1 MAVLDISSALPS
13 AFAII
18 ARFAIFDAMP
28 DHTPGYQ
35 RLFAEFKRRQVFKV
49 AAIYGAV
56 AFGVLQVADPLAGAL
71 SLPDSFLR
79 LVVALLLLG
88 FPIALVLAWAFEL
101 SPEGVRKTES
111 AEPGEIE
118 AIVAEPASRRWPAGL
133 LALAGIIALVAGSV
147 WVGRSTAPVR
157 NLNLAVPAAQASDLS
172 TLAVLPFENVGDDQ
186 ENEVLASGLHMD
198 LQDQLGRLSALRVT
212 SPMSV
217 REYEATVKGDR
228 EIATELGVD
237 YLLRGSVRRS
247 GSQARIFAQLV
258 DAGSGENLW
267 TQQFDREV
275 TPENLFD
282 IQSDIARQVA
292 GQLAS
297 ELSPADLAVL
307 DTEPPSDDLAAI
319 AAYNRARQVY
329 FTPGRGE
336 ELGDAVELAERAV
349 ELDPRFVD
357 AWAFLTR
364 LRSEQAWRGDGGVDA
379 ATVALRQAESLAPGS
394 VQAIT
399 ARGFYTY
406 YVENEFAAAL
416 EQLREAER
424 LAPSDVDVITGIA
437 YLQRRLG
444 QWDEA
449 LSTIRRAVAVSPRNP
464 DLLAGYA
471 VMLDQMG
478 RNAAADA
485 VAERALQVDPSIPFV
500 RSRKVWSTLAR
511 SRDIG
516 RARSLAVE
524 LGLDASEPAEGNVL
538 YSLAM
543 YEGNLDEAARIAD
556 DMAASEQL
564 VTELNR
570 LFQRGL
576 ARKLGGR
583 DAAAIGDSVLA
594 IDWSPTGTA
603 GGQQLAE
610 ALGRTFTGDKD
621 GAWTAAQEALR
632 LARQSDDAAASV
644 WVRANVT
651 DLAALLGR
659 TDEALD
665 LLSEIVEAP
674 GTFTDA
680 ATLMYD
686 PTWDALRDDP
696 RFEEILERRI
706 AFEERADREAEAERP
721 WLP

>member
-1 MAVLDISSALPS
+1 M
-13 AFAII
+13 
-18 ARFAIFDAMP
+18 
-28 DHTPGYQ
+28 TENTTGYQ

-56 AFGVLQVADPLAGAL
+56 AFGVLQAADPLAGAL
-71 SLPDSFLR
+71 SLPDSFVR

-157 NLNLAVPAAQASDLS
+157 ELNLAVPEAIASDVRS
-172 TLAVLPFENVGDDQ
+172 LAVLPFENVGDAE

-198 LQDQLGRLSALRVT
+198 LQEQLGQLSALRVT

-217 REYEATVKGDR
+217 REYEATEKGDR

-247 GSQARIFAQLV
+247 GRQARIFAQLV
-258 DAGSGENLW
+258 DAESGENLW
-267 TQQFDREV
+267 TEQFDREV

-297 ELSPADLAVL
+297 ELSPTDLAVL

-349 ELDPRFVD
+349 ALDPEFVD

-364 LRSEQAWRGDGGVDA
+364 LRSLQAWRGEGDVDA
-379 ATVALRQAESLAPGS
+379 AKDALLQAESLAPGS
-394 VQAIT
+394 VQAKT

-406 YVENEFAAAL
+406 YVDQAFAVAL

-449 LSTIRRAVAVSPRNP
+449 LGTIRRAVSVSPRSP
-464 DLLAGYA
+464 DLLTEYA
-471 VMLDQMG
+471 NMLGQTG
-478 RNAAADA
+478 RHAASDA
-485 VAERALQVDPSIPFV
+485 VAERALQVDPSIPYV
-500 RSRKVWSTLAR
+500 RSMKVASTLAR

-516 RARSLAVE
+516 QARGLAAE
-524 LGLDASEPAEGNVL
+524 LGLDASEPTEGNVL
-538 YSLAM
+538 YYLAM
-543 YEGNLDEAARIAD
+543 YEGNLDKAARIAD
-556 DMAASEQL
+556 GLPASDQL
-564 VTELNR
+564 GSELNR
-570 LFQRGL
+570 LFQRGW
-576 ARKLGGR
+576 ARRLGGR
-583 DAAAIGDSVLA
+583 DAGAIGDSMLA
-594 IDWSPTGTA
+594 LDWSPTGTH
-603 GGQQLAE
+603 GWQQLAE
-610 ALGRTFTGDKD
+610 AFGRTFTGDHD
-621 GAWTAAQEALR
+621 GAWTAMEEAIR
-632 LARQSDDAAASV
+632 LARVSDDAATSV
-644 WVRANVT
+644 AVRANVAL
-651 DLAALLGR
+651 LAASIGR
-659 TDEALD
+659 TAESLD
-665 LLSEIVEAP
+665 LLAEIVETP
-674 GTFTDA
+674 GNFIDTVDLLNSPSF
-680 ATLMYD
+680 
-686 PTWDALRDDP
+686 DALRDDP
-696 RFEEILERRI
+696 RFEEVLERRV
-706 AFEERADREAEAERP
+706 AFEKAADRAAEEERP

>member
-1 MAVLDISSALPS
+1 
-13 AFAII
+13 
-18 ARFAIFDAMP
+18 MP
-28 DHTPGYQ
+28 EKTQGYQ

-71 SLPDSFLR
+71 NLPDSFVR
-79 LVVALLLLG
+79 LVIALLLLG

-111 AEPGEIE
+111 AAPGEIE
-118 AIVAEPASRRWPAGL
+118 AIVAEPAARRWPAGL
-133 LALAGIIALVAGSV
+133 LAVAGIFALVAGSV

-157 NLNLAVPAAQASDLS
+157 DLNLAIPSAHASDLA
-172 TLAVLPFENVGDDQ
+172 TLAVLPFENVGAEE

-217 REYEATVKGDR
+217 REYETSEKGDR
-228 EIATELGVD
+228 EIAAELGVD

-247 GSQARIFAQLV
+247 GSRARIFVQLV
-258 DAGSGENLW
+258 DSESSENLW
-267 TQQFDREV
+267 TVQFDREI
-275 TPENLFD
+275 TPQTLFD

-292 GQLAS
+292 GQLATA
-297 ELSPADLAVL
+297 LSPEDLAVF
-307 DTEPPSDDLAAI
+307 DDAPSSSDLAAM

-336 ELGDAVELAERAV
+336 DFGDAIEFAERAV
-349 ELDPRFVD
+349 ELDPQFVD

-364 LRSEQAWRGDGGVDA
+364 LRSMQAWRGETDVES
-379 ATVALRQAESLAPGS
+379 ATNALLEAESLAPGS

-406 YVENEFAAAL
+406 YVDQEFAAAL

-444 QWDEA
+444 QWEEA
-449 LSTIRRAVAVSPRNP
+449 LGTIRRAVAVSPRSP
-464 DLLAGYA
+464 DLLTEYAG
-471 VMLDQMG
+471 MLDQTG
-478 RNAAADA
+478 RVTAADA
-485 VAERALQVDPSIPFV
+485 VAERALQVDPSVPYV
-500 RSRKVWSTLAR
+500 RSMKVETALAR

-516 RARSLAVE
+516 RARGLATE
-524 LGLDASEPAEGNVL
+524 LGLDDSEPVEAGIL

-556 DMAASEQL
+556 GLPASEQL
-564 VTELNR
+564 ASELNR
-570 LFQRGL
+570 LFQRGW

-583 DAAAIGDSVLA
+583 DTGAIGDSLLA
-594 IDWSPTGTA
+594 LDWSPTGTH
-603 GGQQLAE
+603 GWQQLAE
-610 ALGRTFTGDKD
+610 AVGRVFTGDED
-621 GAWTAAQEALR
+621 GAWSALEEAVR
-632 LARQSDDAAASV
+632 LAKVSDDAMASASI
-644 WVRANVT
+644 RANSAF
-651 DLAALLGR
+651 LAALMNR
-659 TDEALD
+659 TDETLD
-665 LLSEIVEAP
+665 LLAEIVEIP

-680 ATLMYD
+680 VYLMYD
-686 PTWDALRDDP
+686 PTFDALRDDP
-696 RFEEILERRI
+696 RFEEILERRM
-706 AFEERADREAEAERP
+706 AFEERADREAEADRP